1 MMNLHL
7 HHCRIFALMAI
18 VVVAHAVTMELA
30 PGSIVTAEK
39 TIDNA
44 WIESETTD
52 GVKFF
57 LGDVKSD
64 KKVESTR
71 KPGQYQKVIYT
82 GTGEDLGFMKAEV
95 LYGKGKFDES
105 IELYKKATVSA
116 RYHWE
121 VEQAYRRA
129 AECLARSADKNAEV
143 LSLLKEYVTRYP
155 KNIHMA
161 EVVLLRARLGLAA
174 GDFAGATKDYQ
185 EMAKKA
191 ALWSPT
197 AELDGMLGQRNV
209 LVSQKKFTEAVAVL
223 TPYLATLKPEENP
236 DSFGKVALAIAN
248 DLAADGKDA
257 EFIVALKKI
266 YLAPISSEAQA
277 RARLQYARFLAKGK
291 TTESAIAAF
300 DQAAIAGLLGGD
312 DETRTGASKLAHELV
327 TRIQGDKTLSD
338 EVRKEYRTYASA
350 F

>member
-1 MMNLHL
+1 MNMYL
-7 HHCRIFALMAI
+7 HHCRVFALMAI
-18 VVVAHAVTMELA
+18 VVLAHAVTMELA
-30 PGSIVTAEK
+30 PGSIVTMEK

-82 GTGEDLGFMKAEV
+82 GNGEDLNFMKADT
-95 LYGKGKFDES
+95 LYGKVNFDES
-105 IELYKKATVSA
+105 IEHYKNATVSA
-116 RYHWE
+116 RYHWV

-129 AECLARSADKNAEV
+129 AECLAHSANKNEAV

-185 EMAKKA
+185 EMAKKGA
-191 ALWSPT
+191 VWSPT
-197 AELDGMLGQRNV
+197 AELDGMIGQRNV
-209 LVSQKKFTEAVAVL
+209 LIAQKKFTESVAVL
-223 TPYLATLKPEENP
+223 TPYLATLKPDENP
-236 DSFGKVALAIAN
+236 DAFGKVALAMAS
-248 DLAADGKDA
+248 DLAAEGKDA
-257 EFIVALKKI
+257 EFIATLKRI

-312 DETRTGASKLAHELV
+312 DETRTGAAKLAHELV
-327 TRIQGDKTLSD
+327 TRIQSDKTISD
-338 EVRKEYRTYASA
+338 EVRKEYRTYASQ

>member
-1 MMNLHL
+1 MNMHL
-7 HHCRIFALMAI
+7 HHCRVFALMAI

-30 PGSIVTAEK
+30 PGSIVTTEK

-82 GTGEDLGFMKAEV
+82 NAGEDLSFMKAEN

-105 IELYKKATVSA
+105 IEHYKKATVSA
-116 RYHWE
+116 RYHWV

-129 AECLARSADKNAEV
+129 AECLARSADKNAAV

-174 GDFAGATKDYQ
+174 GDFAGATKDFQ
-185 EMAKKA
+185 EMAKKGA
-191 ALWSPT
+191 VWSPT
-197 AELDGMLGQRNV
+197 AELDGMIGQRNV
-209 LVSQKKFTEAVAVL
+209 LVAQKKFTESVALL
-223 TPYLATLKPEENP
+223 TPYLATLKPDESP
-236 DSFGKVALAIAN
+236 DAFGKVALAIAS
-248 DLAADGKDA
+248 DLAAEGKDA
-257 EFIVALKKI
+257 EFIATLKKI
-266 YLAPISSEAQA
+266 YLAPIASDAQA

-312 DETRTGASKLAHELV
+312 DETRTGAAKLAHELV
-327 TRIQGDKTLSD
+327 TRIQNDKTISD
-338 EVRKEYRTYASA
+338 EVRREYRTYASQ